1 MQTAVLLVVLVAATM
16 FLALGVRV
24 VNENERVAIIRL
36 GRYVGI
42 QGPGLI
48 LTLPLVDRAIRV
60 RMDLEVPGWR
70 SMPAERLNEIVR
82 QRIGF

>member
-1 MQTAVLLVVLVAATM
+1 MQTVVLLVVLVAATV
-16 FLALGVRV
+16 FLASGLRV

-36 GRYVGI
+36 GRYFGI

-48 LTLPLVDRAIRV
+48 FTLPFVDRAIRV
-60 RMDLEVPGWR
+60 RMDSEVPGWR
-70 SMPAERLNEIVR
+70 SMPAERLNEMVR

>member
-1 MQTAVLLVVLVAATM
+1 MQTVVLLVVLVAATV
-16 FLALGVRV
+16 FLASGLRV

-48 LTLPLVDRAIRV
+48 FTLPFVDRAIRV
-60 RMDLEVPGWR
+60 QMDSEVPGWR
-70 SMPAERLNEIVR
+70 SMPAERLTEMVR